1 MATVKGVWTFKDIV
15 DPFTAPAENIVQS
28 VNFTTADG
36 VARTEIE
43 IKDGIDTAP
52 VLLNLG
58 GWTVAIYDVGRFRWV
73 GPYLEDEVGNQNF
86 KTIDFGTTEQE
97 VSDEFYTL
105 FTQITMTLADKLVQV
120 AENQQRVY
128 DVGYTAGQEAGGTD
142 ERFKSL
148 AEATIEEINDDTITK
163 ARDYAFAYCKSLK
176 TATLNKLESG
186 GSSFFRDCTVLETI
200 SMPALTRTP
209 YTGFMGC
216 TSLKNVY
223 LPNATDNFGAFYNCK
238 ALEFIDLP
246 NFGYIS
252 DAVFQGCTALKVIVL
267 RRNVVATLYTVNAF
281 SSTPFRNGVGG
292 TIYVPQAY
300 LEQYKTATNWNA
312 LESTTFLPI
321 EGSEYE

>member
-1 MATVKGVWTFKDIV
+1 MATIKGVWEFKDIC
-15 DPFTAPAENIVQS
+15 PFTAPASNVVQT

-58 GWTVAIYDVGRFRWV
+58 GWTVAIYNGEAEFLWLDG
-73 GPYLEDEVGNQNF
+73 YDEF

-97 VSDEFYTL
+97 VSDEFYAL
-105 FTQITMTLADKLVQV
+105 FTQIAVCKTMTLAAKLVQV

-128 DVGYTAGQEAGGTD
+128 DAGYAAGQETGGTD
-142 ERFKSL
+142 ELFKGV
-148 AEATIEEINDDTITK
+148 ADGTIEEINDDTVTK
-163 ARDYAFAYCKSLK
+163 AREYAFAYCKSLK

-186 GSSFFRDCTVLETI
+186 GSSFFRDCTALETI
-200 SMPALTRTP
+200 SMPALTKIP
-209 YTGFMGC
+209 YTGFMSC

-223 LPNATDNFGAFYNCK
+223 LPNATDNYGVFYNCK

-252 DAVFQGCTALKVIVL
+252 DAVFQGCTALRTIVL

-281 SSTPFRNGVGG
+281 SNTPFRNGVGG